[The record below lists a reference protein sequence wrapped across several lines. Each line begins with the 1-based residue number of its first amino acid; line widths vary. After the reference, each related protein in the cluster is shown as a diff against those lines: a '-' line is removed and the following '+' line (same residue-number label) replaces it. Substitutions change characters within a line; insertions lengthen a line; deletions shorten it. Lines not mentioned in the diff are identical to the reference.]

1 MRVSGS
7 LIAVPTLAEVIQA
20 PALVE
25 ALPPDVL
32 ARYYTTVAGLEAL
45 MRAKLMAPSMTTAA
59 MALPAM
65 PEPEERWLSPDEA
78 AAAFGVSKRWLLS
91 RQEQIPGRRRLSR
104 KVIRFDARLLAKYLR
119 RDSA

>member
-45 MRAKLMAPSMTTAA
+45 MRATLLATATTAT
-59 MALPAM
+59 MLPPGAS
-65 PEPEERWLSPDEA
+65 EADERWLTPDEA
-78 AAAFGVSKRWLLS
+78 AAAFGVSKRWLLTH
-91 RQEQIPGRRRLSR
+91 QGQIPGRRRLSR
-104 KVIRFDARLLAKYLR
+104 KVIRFNARLLAKYLR